1 VVQASEKLRK
11 RNSKNEDLDE
21 ELLSREVEAVL
32 QNGGVLRGRVVAT
45 SSYWI
50 KLEFSNKHVY
60 VNKPYIVL
68 IRPLS

>member
-1 VVQASEKLRK
+1 VERVGKEKNQREGK
-11 RNSKNEDLDE
+11 PEDLDR
-21 ELLSREVEAVL
+21 ELLNKEIEVVL

-68 IRPLS
+68 IRPS